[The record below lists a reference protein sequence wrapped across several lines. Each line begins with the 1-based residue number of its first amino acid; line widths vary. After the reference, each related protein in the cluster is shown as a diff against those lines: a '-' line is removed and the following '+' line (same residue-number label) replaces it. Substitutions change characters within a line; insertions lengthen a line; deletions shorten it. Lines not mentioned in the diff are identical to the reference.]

1 MDSKTYLEVFA
12 DLKLKRSKMVKLI
25 EKQIRILDKNNLD
38 SGEFKWLAIDIA
50 ELEKEQ
56 GYPFLE
62 SEN

>member
-56 GYPFLE
+56 GYPFIAE
-62 SEN
+62 

>member
-62 SEN
+62 E